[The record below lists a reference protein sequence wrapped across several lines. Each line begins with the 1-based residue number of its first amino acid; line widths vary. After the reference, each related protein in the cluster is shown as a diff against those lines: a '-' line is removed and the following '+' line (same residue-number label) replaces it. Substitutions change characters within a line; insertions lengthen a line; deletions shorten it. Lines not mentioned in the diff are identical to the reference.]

1 MIAVQMGQTA
11 RVLGRVLSDNLS
23 VAFQFLPILWPI
35 ALCTNKLHC
44 RSKPAPGYLDQVG
57 PGRPIVQRTGK
68 WQSHNVPVPIG
79 TWEGNRAMHSGRQSQ
94 ERPHCRSK
102 PAPIGTRAA
111 DRTVGLP
118 SMRVLTPYKRIILHD
133 LLHITLVT
141 YCNTMGFM
149 TTIHHTATRAS
160 KVFIWGYALAVECMR
175 VDG

>member
-1 MIAVQMGQTA
+1 MA
-11 RVLGRVLSDNLS
+11 
-23 VAFQFLPILWPI
+23 
-35 ALCTNKLHC
+35 
-44 RSKPAPGYLDQVG
+44 KPQCPSTDWDL
-57 PGRPIVQRTGK
+57 
-68 WQSHNVPVPIG
+68 
-79 TWEGNRAMHSGRQSQ
+79 GRQSRNALGTP
-94 ERPHCRSK
+94 ESGETTLPLKASTD
-102 PAPIGTRAA
+102 PGTRAA

-118 SMRVLTPYKRIILHD
+118 SMRVQTPYKQIILHD